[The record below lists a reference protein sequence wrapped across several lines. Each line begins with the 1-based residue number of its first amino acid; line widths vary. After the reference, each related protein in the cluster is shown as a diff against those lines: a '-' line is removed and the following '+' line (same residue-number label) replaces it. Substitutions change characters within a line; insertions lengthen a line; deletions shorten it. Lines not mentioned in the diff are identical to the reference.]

1 MLRRLEGVVADRRFG
16 AQLEG
21 EVNMTAQAGILRCS
35 QCGGLNRVPA
45 GRAAGEGRCGKC
57 STPLDAAAPPA
68 EVDDAALERLV
79 AASPV
84 PVLVDFWAPWCG
96 PCRTVAPHLAALAQ
110 KQAGKLIVV
119 KLNTDLHQRTA
130 QALSIRAIPTLAV
143 YRGGRLQV
151 SEAGARTGAA
161 LDAFV
166 APYL

>member
-1 MLRRLEGVVADRRFG
+1 MSE
-16 AQLEG
+16 
-21 EVNMTAQAGILRCS
+21 TAGIHRCH
-35 QCGGLNRVPA
+35 QCGGLNRIPA
-45 GRAAGEGRCGKC
+45 DRAAGAGRCGKC
-57 STPLDAAAPPA
+57 STAIDPKAAPA

-96 PCRTVAPHLAALAQ
+96 PCRAVAPHLAALAE
-110 KQAGKLIVV
+110 KHAGRLIVV

-130 QALSIRAIPTLAV
+130 QALSVRAIPTLAV
-143 YRGGRLQV
+143 YRGGSLQV